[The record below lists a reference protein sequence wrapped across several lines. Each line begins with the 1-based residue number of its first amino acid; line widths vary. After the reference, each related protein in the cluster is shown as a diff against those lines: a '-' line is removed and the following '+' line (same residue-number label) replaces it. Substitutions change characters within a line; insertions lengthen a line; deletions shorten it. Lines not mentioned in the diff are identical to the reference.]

1 MIKRTKQK
9 TMISCLKG
17 RIILKKEK
25 FVILETNGVGYKVFL
40 SQKSLNSI
48 EEEKNLEIFCYLNV
62 KENALELYGFLNFE
76 EMELF
81 EVLNNIP
88 GVGPKI
94 ALEISSFGSLK
105 KLKEVIDKEND
116 NVFKGIS
123 GIGRKKTQAIILEL
137 SGKIKE
143 MEKKEKTID
152 NEAEMAL
159 VNLGFN
165 RQKVKEALS
174 KIPQEIKDT
183 EEKIKEALKILGK

>member
-1 MIKRTKQK
+1 
-9 TMISCLKG
+9 MISYLKG

-174 KIPQEIKDT
+174 KIPQEIKDA